1 MMDKAVANV
10 GGQCG
15 LWLGASFVTIVQSV
29 YYLLLGVA
37 EKIAKRK
44 EAKVS
49 AIVINSEKGLID

>member
-1 MMDKAVANV
+1 MAVANV

-44 EAKVS
+44 DAKVS
-49 AIVINSEKGLID
+49 VIVINSEKGLID